1 MSSARFTTCRVE
13 VIMPPDQQKRRG
25 KYSFRQ
31 HNLNLYIEVKCAF
44 DFSRLISSADGGIYF
59 FHWLRSYEE
68 QVTYNLYPPAPR
80 THSQPKIEALHLQQ
94 PVHNPCCNAALVHDF
109 KLCAVVSRDECD
121 HIGICSKACACY
133 L

>member
-1 MSSARFTTCRVE
+1 MLLERVFSAPLLLMTAYNSHTTRRKSSRATC
-13 VIMPPDQQKRRG
+13 
-25 KYSFRQ
+25 
-31 HNLNLYIEVKCAF
+31 NLYAGA
-44 DFSRLISSADGGIYF
+44 LHALIYF
-59 FHWLRSYEE
+59 FYLSYCSIHLLNFYRNFR
-68 QVTYNLYPPAPR
+68 TCGIYNPHPPAPH